1 MFFVKHG
8 DSKPEGKKDML
19 DMLDAGDD

>member
-8 DSKPEGKKDML
+8 DSKMVPPKSKLELLG
-19 DMLDAGDD
+19 AADD